1 MENAVNAA
9 PARPARAKAPHP
21 FDGPVDYLGRQVTVD
36 FFDCDKAVL
45 NDVARMEGYLLEAAR
60 RAKATIVKSLFH
72 SFNPYGVSG
81 VVVIAES
88 HLAVHTWPEYGFAS
102 VDIYTCGPV
111 VDPRVC
117 QRFLTKALRSPRSE
131 YHEFK
136 RGVLGLEGGASHKA
150 PEVSGGLREVPQDV
164 PPGGPQG
171 HECRRMP
178 RKRRAV
184 ARRRPKRGD

>member
-1 MENAVNAA
+1 MKPLATTA
-9 PARPARAKAPHP
+9 PVKRARSPKALHP

-36 FFDCDKAVL
+36 FFDCDKQAL
-45 NDVARMEGYLLEAAR
+45 NDAGRMEELLLGA
-60 RAKATIVKSLFH
+60 AKAGKATVVKSLFH

-102 VDIYTCGPV
+102 VDIFTCGPV

-117 QRFLTKALRSPRSE
+117 QHFLTKALQSPRSE

-136 RGVLGLEGGASHKA
+136 RGILGLASPAHKA
-150 PEVSGGLREVPQDV
+150 ASVEVGMLEAPAPSPG
-164 PPGGPQG
+164 PPGHRPKA
-171 HECRRMP
+171 P
-178 RKRRAV
+178 LRKRRL
-184 ARRRPKRGD
+184 RTRTGS